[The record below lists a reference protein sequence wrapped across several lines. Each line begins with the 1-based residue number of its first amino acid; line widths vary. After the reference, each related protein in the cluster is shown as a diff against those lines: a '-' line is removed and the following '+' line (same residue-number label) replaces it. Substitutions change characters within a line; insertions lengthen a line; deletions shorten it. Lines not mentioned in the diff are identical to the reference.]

1 MPCDAFERVPA
12 SARGGPAT
20 GRGLEGRLEMKRRRP
35 LAGVFA
41 VLALLAVDGR
51 AGQTAAKPPDDPYEI
66 PDAARDRRNPVVRS
80 DDTLRLAQVLWQ
92 KHCHTCHGAQG
103 RGDGPN
109 ARLHE
114 RRKGHAPRNL
124 TDPKVQENLTDG
136 EIFWRIS
143 KGIIEDDKII
153 MPAYEQKV
161 PLEMQRW
168 QLVTLVREFG
178 RTPRR

>member
-1 MPCDAFERVPA
+1 MRQLLVPVGVLTLLTFLPA
-12 SARGGPAT
+12 IGPA
-20 GRGLEGRLEMKRRRP
+20 
-35 LAGVFA
+35 
-41 VLALLAVDGR
+41 
-51 AGQTAAKPPDDPYEI
+51 GQATTKPPDDPYEI

-103 RGDGPN
+103 KGDGPN

-153 MPAYEQKV
+153 MPAYEEKI

-168 QLVTLVREFG
+168 QLVMLVRELG
-178 RTPRR
+178 RTFRR